1 MAAEHEHGAVPVGV
15 DVDPD
20 QRAGAV
26 EQERDRGFAAGAEGA
41 AGVEHHRLA
50 TIEAFGADDLVFGE
64 HHERVRPTASQV
76 HSRARCD
83 AGGASFRAD
92 TIPLVTKGNLTQ
104 KELGWLLAQEAK
116 GAAERVRMSV
126 QFLRSTAMPPPP
138 EPAAE
143 DAPAHHGA
151 EPVEATLDALDDAM
165 RMLGALHQRPP
176 RGRRGRTDL
185 AALLWELAPE
195 ARVALEPGAGT
206 EVYGDEE
213 DFRRMLQVLL
223 GGTATNSGAEVSV
236 GRDGDLV
243 AVAVPLGS
251 EGSLVAESERAW
263 LSRMAV
269 RYGGRYEIHGQEAVL
284 SLPADGARERAERE
298 ALQRELDEARKQGE
312 LYAKELAIAL
322 SHRKKDASVPPL
334 GDPHGVGVIAQ
345 MARGVAAE
353 LRGLVAPLAR
363 ELGGLSKLGDDE
375 GRAVRARTARVQ
387 EFVADLASLGDLEL
401 DEEARELDLAQLVA
415 QASEGRTPTDGDMLV
430 RGAPH
435 AAQELLRTLLAF
447 AHNEADQTDAAPALF
462 TTTADSF
469 RLVLDLPR
477 SAPSSL
483 SPLRVFVAT
492 RLAAALDWFC
502 EIGPHEGGTRV
513 TLRGPRATPSSSPS
527 VPPPSIK

>member
-1 MAAEHEHGAVPVGV
+1 M
-15 DVDPD
+15 
-20 QRAGAV
+20 
-26 EQERDRGFAAGAEGA
+26 
-41 AGVEHHRLA
+41 
-50 TIEAFGADDLVFGE
+50 
-64 HHERVRPTASQV
+64 
-76 HSRARCD
+76 
-83 AGGASFRAD
+83 
-92 TIPLVTKGNLTQ
+92 TKGNLTQ

-143 DAPAHHGA
+143 DVGPPAA

-236 GRDGDLV
+236 RREGDLV

-269 RYGGRYEIHGQEAVL
+269 RYGGLYEIHGQEAVL
-284 SLPADGARERAERE
+284 TLPADGARERAERE

-312 LYAKELAIAL
+312 VYAKELAIAL
-322 SHRKKDASVPPL
+322 SHRKKDASVPPF
-334 GDPHGVGVIAQ
+334 GDVHGIGVIAHV
-345 MARGVAAE
+345 ARGVAAE
-353 LRGLVAPLAR
+353 LRDLVAPMAR
-363 ELGGLSKLGDDE
+363 ELGALPPEGDA
-375 GRAVRARTARVQ
+375 GRALRARTARVQ

-401 DEEARELDLAQLVA
+401 DEDARDLNLAELVTLAGG
-415 QASEGRTPTDGDMLV
+415 GRDRIQDDMLV
-430 RGAPH
+430 RVSPR
-435 AAQELLRTLLAF
+435 AAQELLRMLFALAR
-447 AHNEADQTDAAPALF
+447 TDDGQATPEF
-462 TTTADSF
+462 STTGDSF
-469 RLVLDLPR
+469 RLVFDLQKAAPRACRRFACMLHRGSPPRSTGSAR
-477 SAPSSL
+477 SAPAKKAARASRCAA
-483 SPLRVFVAT
+483 PGFGDQPER
-492 RLAAALDWFC
+492 AAAAV
-502 EIGPHEGGTRV
+502 R
-513 TLRGPRATPSSSPS
+513 
-527 VPPPSIK
+527 